1 MRCIKLRIQ
10 TKQYEYMFNLN
21 HIKVKEFFHLK
32 DEDASKYLELQSIM
46 KSEDIFLNYKAKPL
60 GQLTYG
66 QVAQI
71 KRTFKNPDYNSLLE
85 CFKLVFKV
93 KEDKYLNSD
102 IVNYFYA
109 LNWIKEQVMALVEKE
124 KMLVPDPDP
133 DLEMAGVKKLSVF
146 GEMSTLINLAQKFST
161 SPMVIETW
169 TYNTVYTILLYQK
182 IEGEV
187 RKSYNQIKK

>member
-1 MRCIKLRIQ
+1 
-10 TKQYEYMFNLN
+10 MFNLN
-21 HIKVKEFFHLK
+21 HIKVKDFFHLK
-32 DEDASKYLELQSIM
+32 EDEAAKYLELQNIM

-60 GQLTYG
+60 GQLTFG
-66 QVAQI
+66 EVSQI
-71 KRTFKNPDYNSLLE
+71 KRTFINPNYNSLLE

-109 LNWIKEQVMALVEKE
+109 LNWIKDQVMALVEKE
-124 KMLVPDPDP
+124 KMLIPDPDP

-161 SPMVIETW
+161 TPMEVEKW
-169 TYNTVYTILLYQK
+169 NYNVVFTTLLYQK
-182 IEGEV
+182 LEGEV
-187 RKSYNQIKK
+187 KRDYMNMKKPKQ